1 MQNMTI
7 LEIKE
12 KITELNERANEIIN
26 SAKEETRELN
36 DNENTELTDIRS
48 QVTDYKNQIAAIEE
62 AEQRKAE
69 KLNENKENRN
79 SNIFDNKKMTKKL
92 SLVKEIRNAIDNNE
106 KTLIVNAETR
116 AVQVTGQ
123 TGVHDAVVETE
134 IEGILEPLYANSVL
148 TQLGAR
154 WYSGLPMG
162 DVQLPIMSGSTVKW
176 EGEVDDADATG
187 NTFTT
192 VKLSPKRLSAY
203 IDISKQLIAQDTI
216 GVEAAIRRDLVNA
229 LNAKLEATLFG
240 NAAGTTEQP
249 AGLFYNVTPTDVT
262 DFKGVCNLEAEVE
275 SNNVY
280 GEMKYVMNPK
290 AKAGFRSMIKGT
302 NNSGFV
308 YEAGE
313 MDGVPTYVTTNVA
326 DNKFIYGNFSNLVIG
341 SWGNIEIT
349 VDPYTQATKGCVR
362 LVINA
367 YFDFKTARS
376 VAFAYGNY
384 TTE

>member
-1 MQNMTI
+1 MTK
-7 LEIKE
+7 LELKE
-12 KITELNERANEIIN
+12 KIEELNNRAKEIID
-26 SAKEETRELN
+26 SAKGETRDLN
-36 DNENTELTDIRS
+36 EDENTELADIRS
-48 QVTDYKNQIAAIEE
+48 QVTEYKTQITAIDE
-62 AEQRKAE
+62 AEQRKAKE
-69 KLNENKENRN
+69 LNTDNKN

-106 KTLIVNAETR
+106 RSIVVNAETR
-116 AVQVTGQ
+116 ATTVQGQ
-123 TGVHDAVVETE
+123 NGVHDSVVETE

-154 WYSGLPMG
+154 WYTGLPMG
-162 DVQLPIMSGSTVKW
+162 DVQIPIMSASTVKW
-176 EGEVDDADATG
+176 EGEIDDADATD

-216 GVEAAIRRDLVNA
+216 GVETAIRRDLVNA

-240 NAAGTTEQP
+240 DDAATTEQP
-249 AGLFYNVTPTDVT
+249 AGLFNGKTPTEVT
-262 DFKGVCNLEAEVE
+262 DFKGVCDLEAEVE
-275 SNNVY
+275 SNNIY

-313 MDGVPTYVTTNVA
+313 MDGIPTYVTTNVD
-326 DNKFIYGNFSNLVIG
+326 DNLFIYGDFSNLLVG
-341 SWGNIEIT
+341 SWGNIELTI
-349 VDPYTQATKGCVR
+349 DPFTQATKGCVR
-362 LVINA
+362 LIVNA
-367 YFDFKTARS
+367 YFDFKPARNI
-376 VAFAYGNY
+376 AFAFGEYS
-384 TTE
+384 EE